1 MYYIIGGDGKEYGP
15 VSADQIRQWIAE
27 GRLNAQSQVRTDGTT
42 QWVTLGALPELAGLF
57 GAPGPIAPPSANAPG
72 ASSSGLHEGDY
83 ELDILGCIG
92 RAWNFLTANFWPL
105 VGGSAVYLLIIG
117 GLSGFAQIPFI
128 GVLFSLANFIITGPL
143 LGGVYYYVF
152 RVMRRQPA
160 DIGAVFNG
168 FSDNLG
174 QLILGHVVPT
184 LIAGATAIPGIVMAV
199 IPTVIMAE
207 NEQANAALIAI
218 AVVGFLLAMV
228 PLIYFSVAWAFTIP
242 LIVDKRLD
250 FWPAM
255 KASRAQVGRH
265 WWTVFGLVIVASI
278 LNILGLFACC
288 IGLFVTMP
296 LFFVTVVLA
305 YEILFVPRTGQPGAG
320 A

>member
-15 VSADQIRQWIAE
+15 VSADQIRQWLAE
-27 GRLNAQSQVRTDGTT
+27 GRLNAQSQVRADGST
-42 QWVTLGALPELAGLF
+42 QWVTMGSLPELAGLF
-57 GAPGPIAPPSANAPG
+57 NAPGTVAPPLAGAPGGSPSE
-72 ASSSGLHEGDY
+72 LHQGDY

-92 RAWNFLTANFWPL
+92 RAWNILSANFWLL
-105 VGGSAVYLLIIG
+105 VGGCAVYLLIIG
-117 GLSGFAQIPFI
+117 GLSGFAQIPLI

-143 LGGVYYYVF
+143 LGGVYYFVF

-160 DIGAVFNG
+160 EVGAVFNG

-174 QLILGHVVPT
+174 QLILGHIIPT
-184 LIAGATAIPGIVMAV
+184 LIAGATALPGIIMAA
-199 IPTVIMAE
+199 IPIVIMAE
-207 NEQANAALIAI
+207 NEQPNAALIAI
-218 AVVGFLLAMV
+218 AVVGFLLAMI
-228 PLIYFSVAWAFTIP
+228 PLIYFSLAWAFTIP

-265 WWTVFGLVIVASI
+265 FWTM
-278 LNILGLFACC
+278 LGLIVVLSIINIVGMIACC

-296 LFFVTVVLA
+296 LFFVAMLLA
-305 YEILFVPRTGQPGAG
+305 YEILFASRTAQPGAG